1 MKKSLS
7 LTMALVLFGAGIAL
21 GADQGSTA
29 SSSIPHLVNYQGVLT
44 TQAGD
49 PVQNGTYDIL
59 FGIYD
64 TAEGGNLK
72 WDHTYSVTVTKGL
85 FNVILG
91 ESDPI
96 DLPFDE
102 DYWLEMRLGNDPP
115 LVPRIRLTSVGY
127 AYRAEVANAAVVAG
141 SGGGWVDD
149 GAVVRLENNT
159 DRAGIG
165 TDDPWR
171 QLHVHSD
178 TSQGQIAISGASD
191 NGVTYS
197 ALYLH
202 GDTLPDYWVIAHKAM
217 LGTPVE
223 DALEFLKANPDGSHR
238 MAMTI
243 HPDGKVGIGTN
254 DPIPMLHIKGDDPD
268 VGLDMNSASS
278 CKNVELRFGLDGVR
292 KANVYWSRLDNRLYL
307 TNQSTGNPKSLAID
321 QDGNVSIE
329 GGLALPGNFG
339 PDNQYV
345 GFHGNHICF
354 GHPGVSEDFIGYKAN
369 TFYFK
374 DSPGGGDVSDPNVV
388 IGGRTTTRVLEIT
401 GGSDLAEPFPI
412 SYSSELPPGSAVI
425 IDDENPGHLTLSSN
439 PYDRRVA
446 GIVSGAGGI
455 NSGLTLS
462 QQGVMEGDQNIALS
476 GRVYVLATASNGAIK
491 PGDLL
496 TTSSIP
502 GHAMKSTDKARSHGA
517 IIGKAMGSLEEG
529 EDLVLVLVTL
539 H

>member
-1 MKKSLS
+1 MKKC
-7 LTMALVLFGAGIAL
+7 LVLLIAIAL
-21 GADQGSTA
+21 LAVGLSFGSDEGSTN
-29 SSSIPHLVNYQGVLT
+29 SKSIPHLINYQGVLT
-44 TQAGD
+44 SPGGD
-49 PVQNGTYDIL
+49 PVQDGTYEIY

-64 TAEGGNLK
+64 AVQGGNLE
-72 WDHTYSVTVTKGL
+72 WNHTYSVTVEKGL
-85 FNVILG
+85 FSVLLG
-91 ESDPI
+91 ESEPI

-102 DYWLEMRLGNDPP
+102 NYWLEIRLGNDPP
-115 LVPRIRLTSVGY
+115 LSPRIRLTSVGY
-127 AYRAEVANAAVVAG
+127 AYRAEVANTAVVAG

-149 GAVVRLENNT
+149 GAVVRLESKT
-159 DRAGIG
+159 DRVGIG

-178 TSQGQIAISGASD
+178 TSQGQVAISGTSD
-191 NGVTYS
+191 NGLTYS

-202 GDTLPDYWVIAHKAM
+202 GDTLPNYWVIAHKAM

-268 VGLDMNSASS
+268 VGLDMNSAST

-321 QDGNVSIE
+321 QDGNVNIE
-329 GGLALPGNFG
+329 
-339 PDNQYV
+339 
-345 GFHGNHICF
+345 
-354 GHPGVSEDFIGYKAN
+354 
-369 TFYFK
+369 
-374 DSPGGGDVSDPNVV
+374 
-388 IGGRTTTRVLEIT
+388 GRTTTRVLEIT

-412 SYSSELPPGSAVI
+412 SHVEKLLPGSAVI
-425 IDDENPGHLTLSSN
+425 IDERNPGHLTLSSES
-439 PYDRRVA
+439 YDQRVA
-446 GIVSGAGGI
+446 GIISGAGGI
-455 NSGLTLS
+455 TSGLTMS

-496 TTSSIP
+496 TTSDIP
-502 GHAMKSTDKARSHGA
+502 GHVMKATDKELSHGA
-517 IIGKAMGSLEEG
+517 IVGKAMTSLSENEG
-529 EDLVLVLVTL
+529 LVLVLVNL
-539 H
+539 Q